1 MTNQDEDII
10 NTIKHYRKLI
20 QNSKDHEDREMY
32 ICILSGIVDGLGL
45 VLEKRIVTQ
54 LYNFAIKLDETT

>member
-1 MTNQDEDII
+1 
-10 NTIKHYRKLI
+10 
-20 QNSKDHEDREMY
+20 MY
-32 ICILSGIVDGLGL
+32 SCILSGIVDGLGL